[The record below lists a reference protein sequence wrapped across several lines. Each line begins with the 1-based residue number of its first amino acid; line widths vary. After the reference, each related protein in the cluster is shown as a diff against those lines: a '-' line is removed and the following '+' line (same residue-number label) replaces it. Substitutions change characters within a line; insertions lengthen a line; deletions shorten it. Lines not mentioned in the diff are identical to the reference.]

1 MRRVLARLPQA
12 ALMPGLVSNAAWL
25 LGALF
30 AAYAFFRGFVF
41 LVDWTFLGI
50 SDALDQLVEDLRL

>member
-1 MRRVLARLPQA
+1 MLARLPQA
-12 ALMPGLVSNAAWL
+12 ALMPELVSNAAWL

-30 AAYAFFRGFVF
+30 SAYAFFRGFVF

-50 SDALDQLVEDLRL
+50 SDAVDLLVEDLKL